1 MTVDRARSRRLAYP
15 AAAGC
20 VAVTVAALGLMV
32 VDGDPLVGSFN
43 LDLLVVGT
51 VYAIVGAL
59 LQARV
64 PGNPI
69 GAIFLVAAWSFGLT
83 FLFDEYASIGLSA
96 PGSLPA
102 VGLAAW
108 LGLWL
113 WIPGNAL
120 MLCGIPLLF
129 PDGRLP
135 SPRWRPI
142 AVFVLIGV
150 AFAVA
155 TSAIALTPLFTDP
168 SDPTL
173 TDPSRAP
180 GVIGWLAA
188 VGQITLFLIAPIV
201 SLAAVVTRYRRSRG
215 VVRQQMRWFTLAL
228 IVLVASVVCDEL
240 AGTVVPNAQ
249 GVVSVFG
256 LALLPI
262 ALGVAILRYR
272 LYDIDRI
279 VSRTISYAVVTAV
292 LVGVFA
298 GAILVFQTVLAP
310 LTGKN
315 TMAVAASTLVVAALF
330 QPLRLRIQRVIDRR
344 FNRARYD
351 ADLAVATFSER
362 LRDETDLVT
371 IRDGVLRTV
380 VDSLQPSDLTLWV
393 RGE

>member
-1 MTVDRARSRRLAYP
+1 
-15 AAAGC
+15 
-20 VAVTVAALGLMV
+20 VT
-32 VDGDPLVGSFN
+32 S
-43 LDLLVVGT
+43 
-51 VYAIVGAL
+51 
-59 LQARV
+59 
-64 PGNPI
+64 
-69 GAIFLVAAWSFGLT
+69 
-83 FLFDEYASIGLSA
+83 
-96 PGSLPA
+96 
-102 VGLAAW
+102 
-108 LGLWL
+108 
-113 WIPGNAL
+113 
-120 MLCGIPLLF
+120 
-129 PDGRLP
+129 
-135 SPRWRPI
+135 SP
-142 AVFVLIGV
+142 
-150 AFAVA
+150 
-155 TSAIALTPLFTDP
+155 
-168 SDPTL
+168 
-173 TDPSRAP
+173 
-180 GVIGWLAA
+180 
-188 VGQITLFLIAPIV
+188 
-201 SLAAVVTRYRRSRG
+201 
-215 VVRQQMRWFTLAL
+215 
-228 IVLVASVVCDEL
+228 
-240 AGTVVPNAQ
+240 